1 LILATAKKPF
11 RRFSLIKTKEYV
23 HYRFA
28 TLTLSNF
35 DSAASF
41 TIGCTLA
48 FIIKLPL
55 LTFTSTA
62 QNP

>member
-1 LILATAKKPF
+1 MYIT
-11 RRFSLIKTKEYV
+11 
-23 HYRFA
+23 RFA

-41 TIGCTLA
+41 TIGCTFSFYYKTSA
-48 FIIKLPL
+48 FD
-55 LTFTSTA
+55 FTSTA